1 MAHFGRVPFSPSE
14 FCAGQPGHQAAHP
27 VCHAGS
33 DVDIPLGFDRIV
45 DEVSNEFF
53 FYGSS
58 HPHHHE
64 EMFLPSNLFSQ
75 NVPDQHLYNPPL
87 VPQGELYPGSPI
99 PHWQQGTVAPMVGF
113 RPSLLPDCRNFF
125 VVGPHPYSHERELH
139 GRNSVNSVS
148 NVERGSTN
156 LEFHIGF
163 DSLDVPSPV
172 SSDSYPFGQKVTEES
187 GNGEASVTNISRRCS
202 TGLTYPQGSG
212 HNREAAAWSIQL
224 IEADQG
230 SNENTVGFCNAVE
243 KIRNAYPAFDL
254 KTNSGKIWSIT
265 TRFPEHILGGTKFRI
280 SIWTDFSPHPLL
292 LTQYAGCIT
301 HDLIVEILRCTNQ
314 YPARE
319 ECLLSVH
326 GADEFLQNTCTLGSH
341 ESLHKASSCIQL
353 RLHHAGHL
361 EHSLARTCADDQRRF
376 CVNELLEDTCAWR
389 LIRQNL
395 GSVIINYRGQVEY
408 LLQNENNV
416 DNVIEAAKAICSVL
430 CFVETKDIT
439 DAVWKLHA
447 LGKAQNPLQSVE
459 TPGKALIEA
468 AVTEL
473 SMAISRLIHVYS
485 SSFDANFQLASLPRS
500 PLCADISLNSQ
511 LSFTVCA
518 AHNIPEAWVTSYKV
532 FSFSCL
538 LTYAGK
544 IICQVKICKNT
555 PVKRSF
561 FFLADWNEKVNFPLR
576 IKTLPRETML
586 TIKLLGVNIASKNTE
601 VLAWTCCPLYAKER
615 LVRGTVL
622 LSLAPCS
629 TLPTAVITPGI
640 CSTETPTSA
649 TLQIDFPEA
658 DLEFIKPEPEDR
670 RGDLVEP
677 TQECLKHIA
686 RLSQKHSLLLL
697 SEQQR
702 RILWFYRYSC
712 NNQNCSLPLVL
723 GSAPSW
729 DRATV
734 SEMYALL
741 RAWSFSDPLQALGLL
756 TFSFPDQDI
765 RRAAVQQIENVSND
779 ELLEYL
785 PQLVQ
790 VLKFEW
796 SLESPLVKLLL
807 NRSLQSIQVAH
818 QLYWLLKNA
827 QNEVH
832 FRMWYKKLLAALQ
845 FCAGQSLNNEFSKE
859 EKLIRILEDIATKV
873 KAASDPKRKEVLQV
887 ELSRLQQF
895 FQEVKLCRLPLNPAL
910 VVQGIEADS
919 CSYFTSN
926 AFPLKI
932 SFINANAP
940 SGNINV
946 IFKIGDDLRQ
956 DMLVLQI
963 IRLMDSIWLQ
973 EGLDMQMIIYRCLS
987 TGKGQGMVKQRSL
1000 SASQIFTE
1008 SPCVLQSSRVTCQG
1022 PHMGTG
1028 MESQVSG
1035 TKKGIKCM
1043 QKRQRIQVKHGKML
1057 GFSLHLR
1064 VPVCDVLGLVQMVP
1078 DATTLAKI
1086 HRESGLIGPLKEN
1099 TIKKWF
1105 HHHHPLESSYQEAI
1119 RNFFYSCA
1127 GWCVVTFILGVCDR
1141 HSDNIMLTKAG
1152 HMFHIDFGRFLGHA
1166 QMFGNIRRD
1175 RAPFIFTSEMEYFI
1189 TEGGKNPQRF
1199 QEFVEL
1205 CCRAYNIIRKHSQ
1218 LFLNLLEMMLHAGL
1232 PELNSIQDLKYV
1244 YDNLRPQDSDLQATS
1259 YFTRK
1264 IKESL
1269 ECFPV
1274 KLNNLIH
1281 TLVQMSVG
1289 SSAKPPAPETVPQE
1303 WMMLDTERSIS
1314 RATILGFSRKPDPV
1328 FLVQVVQTCNVVNF
1342 VEKSFHQFSE
1352 LHSHLQKQFPS
1363 HALPEFPHSWHIP
1376 FTDLEHKR
1384 VKDLNLYLKQL
1395 LSGSRKLANNELVLS
1410 FFLNWSKNT
1419 LAEHP
1424 SSLTLVAPGLECQWQ
1439 IPRCRKESRVSLSEV
1454 SSPATALKGRW
1465 ESRAQLMRHPPWIE
1479 FLLFQVLSQLVTS
1492 LEYNWSYPM
1501 RTPA

>member
-1 MAHFGRVPFSPSE
+1 MTYFGRGPFSHNE
-14 FCAGQPGHQAAHP
+14 FHKGQPGDQASYPAYYS
-27 VCHAGS
+27 ASGGE
-33 DVDIPLGFDRIV
+33 IPLGFDQV
-45 DEVSNEFF
+45 TDEVSNEFL

-58 HPHHHE
+58 HSHHHE
-64 EMFLPSNLFSQ
+64 EIFFPADVFGPNLH
-75 NVPDQHLYNPPL
+75 DQHFYGQPP
-87 VPQGELYPGSPI
+87 VAYGELYPGNPVS
-99 PHWQQGTVAPMVGF
+99 HWQQGTMSPTIGF
-113 RPSLLPDCRNFF
+113 RSSLLSDYRNLSL
-125 VVGPHPYSHERELH
+125 VDPYLYNQVREPY
-139 GRNSVNSVS
+139 GENSVNSVT
-148 NVERGSTN
+148 NVFSSEVEKGNTSLGFSIGSDN
-156 LEFHIGF
+156 VDARCPAFL
-163 DSLDVPSPV
+163 
-172 SSDSYPFGQKVTEES
+172 DSYPFGQGVRDES
-187 GNGEASVTNISRRCS
+187 GNGEACLTNTSRRCNIGPTWPCDS
-202 TGLTYPQGSG
+202 DRD
-212 HNREAAAWSIQL
+212 REVASWSIQL
-224 IEADQG
+224 VEANQG
-230 SNENTVGFCNAVE
+230 SNENTVGFCKEVE
-243 KIRNAYPAFDL
+243 KIRNAYPASDL
-254 KTNSGKIWSIT
+254 KTNTGKIWSVA
-265 TRFPEHILGGTKFRI
+265 TRFPDHILGGTKFRI
-280 SIWTDFSPHPLL
+280 SVWTDFSPCPLL
-292 LTQYAGCIT
+292 LTQQAGCIT

-314 YPARE
+314 YPAQE
-319 ECLLSVH
+319 KYLLSVY
-326 GADEFLQNTCTLGSH
+326 GSDEFLQNNHTLGSH
-341 ESLHKASSCIQL
+341 ESLRKATPCVQL
-353 RLHHAGHL
+353 RLHSTTHVKQ
-361 EHSLARTCADDQRRF
+361 SLARTCEDDQRRF
-376 CVNELLEDTCAWR
+376 CMNQLLSDTCALR
-389 LIRQNL
+389 LTRPNL
-395 GSVIINYRGQVEY
+395 FSVIMNYRSQVEY
-408 LLQNENNV
+408 LLQNEVLHKV

-430 CFVETKDIT
+430 CCVETRDIT
-439 DAVWKLHA
+439 DAVRKLRA
-447 LGKAQNPLQSVE
+447 FPLVKAQVKE
-459 TPGKALIEA
+459 ALLIQA

-473 SMAISRLIHVYS
+473 SMAMSYLIHVYS
-485 SSFDANFQLASLPRS
+485 SSFDANFQLARVPKS
-500 PLCADISLNSQ
+500 PSCADISLDSQ
-511 LSFTVCA
+511 LSFTVYA
-518 AHNIPEAWVTSYKV
+518 AHNIPEAWVSSYKV
-532 FSFSCL
+532 FSFSCS

-544 IICQVKICKNT
+544 TICQVKICRNI

-576 IKTLPRETML
+576 IKSLPRETML
-586 TIKLLGVNIASKNTE
+586 TVKLLGVNSASKNTE
-601 VLAWTCCPLYAKER
+601 VLAWTCSPLYPKER
-615 LVRGTVL
+615 LVHGTVL
-622 LSLAPCS
+622 LSM
-629 TLPTAVITPGI
+629 TLCITPTALVTPGI
-640 CSTETPTSA
+640 CSTDAPTSV
-649 TLQIDFPEA
+649 TLQIDFPESN
-658 DLEFIKPEPEDR
+658 LEFIKPEPGER
-670 RGDLVEP
+670 IYNFEEP

-686 RLSQKHSLLLL
+686 RLSQIHSPLLL

-702 RILWFYRYSC
+702 RILWFYRYHC

-729 DRATV
+729 DRMTV

-741 RAWSFSDPLQALGLL
+741 RSWRFSNPLEALGLL

-765 RRAAVQQIENVSND
+765 RRTAVQQIENMSND
-779 ELLEYL
+779 EFLEYL

-832 FRMWYKKLLAALQ
+832 FKIWYKKLLAALQ
-845 FCAGQSLNNEFSKE
+845 FCAGKTLNNEFSKE

-873 KAASDPKRKEVLQV
+873 KVASDPKRKEVLEM
-887 ELSRLQQF
+887 ELGRLQQF
-895 FQEVKLCRLPLNPAL
+895 FQEVKVCRIPLNPAL

-932 SFINANAP
+932 SFINANAA

-963 IRLMDSIWLQ
+963 IRVMDSIWLQ

-987 TGKGQGMVKQRSL
+987 TGKGQ
-1000 SASQIFTE
+1000 
-1008 SPCVLQSSRVTCQG
+1008 
-1022 PHMGTG
+1022 
-1028 MESQVSG
+1028 
-1035 TKKGIKCM
+1035 
-1043 QKRQRIQVKHGKML
+1043 
-1057 GFSLHLR
+1057 
-1064 VPVCDVLGLVQMVP
+1064 GLVQMVP

-1166 QMFGNIRRD
+1166 QMFGSIRRD

-1205 CCRAYNIIRKHSQ
+1205 CCRAYNIVRKHSQ
-1218 LFLNLLEMMLHAGL
+1218 LLLNLLEMMLHAGL

-1274 KLNNLIH
+1274 KLNNFIH
-1281 TLVQMSVG
+1281 TLVQMSVTG
-1289 SSAKPPAPETVPQE
+1289 SAKPPAPETVPQE
-1303 WMMLDTERSIS
+1303 WVMLDTEKSIA
-1314 RATILGFSRKPDPV
+1314 RATILGFSKKPDSIY
-1328 FLVQVVQTCNVVNF
+1328 LVQVVQTCNVVTF
-1342 VEKSFHQFSE
+1342 VEKSFDQFSK

-1363 HALPEFPHSWHIP
+1363 HALPEFPHSWHLP

-1410 FFLNWSKNT
+1410 FFLNWSKSTLEEDSSSVTLGPQSTARKPGVQLVISHENT
-1419 LAEHP
+1419 RLTIMLKHMRNIQLPDGSAPSAHAEFYLLP
-1424 SSLTLVAPGLECQWQ
+1424 DPY
-1439 IPRCRKESRVSLSEV
+1439 EV
-1454 SSPATALKGRW
+1454 SQRKTRTAPKSSDPTYNEIVVYDKVTELKGRVLKLVVK
-1465 ESRAQLMRHPPWIE
+1465 SKGTFVGAVNIQLSS
-1479 FLLFQVLSQLVTS
+1479 VQLN
-1492 LEYNWSYPM
+1492 EEKWYPLGNSII
-1501 RTPA
+1501 

>member
-1 MAHFGRVPFSPSE
+1 
-14 FCAGQPGHQAAHP
+14 
-27 VCHAGS
+27 
-33 DVDIPLGFDRIV
+33 
-45 DEVSNEFF
+45 
-53 FYGSS
+53 
-58 HPHHHE
+58 
-64 EMFLPSNLFSQ
+64 
-75 NVPDQHLYNPPL
+75 
-87 VPQGELYPGSPI
+87 
-99 PHWQQGTVAPMVGF
+99 
-113 RPSLLPDCRNFF
+113 
-125 VVGPHPYSHERELH
+125 
-139 GRNSVNSVS
+139 
-148 NVERGSTN
+148 
-156 LEFHIGF
+156 
-163 DSLDVPSPV
+163 
-172 SSDSYPFGQKVTEES
+172 
-187 GNGEASVTNISRRCS
+187 
-202 TGLTYPQGSG
+202 
-212 HNREAAAWSIQL
+212 
-224 IEADQG
+224 
-230 SNENTVGFCNAVE
+230 NTVGFCNAVE

-254 KTNSGKIWSIT
+254 KTNTGKIWSIT
-265 TRFPEHILGGTKFRI
+265 TRFPEHILGGTKFRL

-292 LTQYAGCIT
+292 LTQ
-301 HDLIVEILRCTNQ
+301 
-314 YPARE
+314 
-319 ECLLSVH
+319 H
-326 GADEFLQNTCTLGSH
+326 G
-341 ESLHKASSCIQL
+341 KWL
-353 RLHHAGHL
+353 RLCTREAHQASN
-361 EHSLARTCADDQRRF
+361 ERR
-376 CVNELLEDTCAWR
+376 N
-389 LIRQNL
+389 
-395 GSVIINYRGQVEY
+395 SK
-408 LLQNENNV
+408 ENNV
-416 DNVIEAAKAICSVL
+416 DHVIEAAKAICSVL
-430 CFVETKDIT
+430 CSVETRDVT
-439 DAVWKLHA
+439 DAVWKLQA
-447 LGKAQNPLQSVE
+447 LGRAQVKVAL
-459 TPGKALIEA
+459 LIEA

-473 SMAISRLIHVYS
+473 SMAISRLIHAYS
-485 SSFDANFQLASLPRS
+485 SSFDANFQLASIPRS

-518 AHNIPEAWVTSYKV
+518 AHHIPEAWVT
-532 FSFSCL
+532 
-538 LTYAGK
+538 
-544 IICQVKICKNT
+544 
-555 PVKRSF
+555 R
-561 FFLADWNEKVNFPLR
+561 VNFPLR
-576 IKTLPRETML
+576 IKALPRETML
-586 TIKLLGVNIASKNTE
+586 TVKLLGVNSASRNTE
-601 VLAWTCCPLYAKER
+601 VLAWTC
-615 LVRGTVL
+615 L
-622 LSLAPCS
+622 LE
-629 TLPTAVITPGI
+629 TTTWEKYKKNKITHFR
-640 CSTETPTSA
+640 TSS
-649 TLQIDFPEA
+649 
-658 DLEFIKPEPEDR
+658 DLEFIKPEAEER

-686 RLSQKHSLLLL
+686 RLAQRHSLLL

-712 NNQNCSLPLVL
+712 NEQNCSLPLVL

-729 DRATV
+729 DRTTV
-734 SEMYALL
+734 SEMHALL
-741 RAWSFSDPLQALGLL
+741 RAWSFSHPLQALGLL

-807 NRSLQSIQVAH
+807 SRSLQSIQVAH

-845 FCAGQSLNNEFSKE
+845 FCAGQTLNNEFSKE

-873 KAASDPKRKEVLQV
+873 KAASDPKRKEVLKV

-932 SFINANAP
+932 SFINAKAS

-963 IRLMDSIWLQ
+963 IHLMDSIWLQ

-987 TGKGQGMVKQRSL
+987 TGRGQ
-1000 SASQIFTE
+1000 
-1008 SPCVLQSSRVTCQG
+1008 
-1022 PHMGTG
+1022 
-1028 MESQVSG
+1028 
-1035 TKKGIKCM
+1035 
-1043 QKRQRIQVKHGKML
+1043 
-1057 GFSLHLR
+1057 
-1064 VPVCDVLGLVQMVP
+1064 GLVQMVP

-1141 HSDNIMLTKAG
+1141 HSDNIMLTTAG

-1166 QMFGNIRRD
+1166 QMFGSIKRD

-1205 CCRAYNIIRKHSQ
+1205 CCRAYNIVRKHSQ
-1218 LFLNLLEMMLHAGL
+1218 LLLNLLEMMLHAGL
-1232 PELNSIQDLKYV
+1232 PELSSIQDLKYV

-1289 SSAKPPAPETVPQE
+1289 SSAKPPAPESVPQE
-1303 WMMLDTERSIS
+1303 WMVLDTEGSIA

-1328 FLVQVVQTCNVVNF
+1328 YLIQVVQTCNVVTF
-1342 VEKSFHQFSE
+1342 VEKSFHQFSK

-1363 HALPEFPHSWHIP
+1363 HALPEFPHSWHLP

-1395 LSGSRKLANNELVLS
+1395 LSGSRKLANVIAFHQNIQEIFPLPKPGVQLVISHENTCLTIMLKHMRNLHLPDGSAPSAHAEFYLLPDPGEVSRRKTRTAPKGSDPTYNELIVYDRVPELQGRVLKLVVKS
-1410 FFLNWSKNT
+1410 KGTFVGAVNIQLSSVQLNEEKW
-1419 LAEHP
+1419 
-1424 SSLTLVAPGLECQWQ
+1424 
-1439 IPRCRKESRVSLSEV
+1439 
-1454 SSPATALKGRW
+1454 
-1465 ESRAQLMRHPPWIE
+1465 
-1479 FLLFQVLSQLVTS
+1479 
-1492 LEYNWSYPM
+1492 YPLGNSVI
-1501 RTPA
+1501 

>member
-1 MAHFGRVPFSPSE
+1 MAHFGRVPFSHRE
-14 FCAGQPGHQAAHP
+14 FCEGQPGDQAPYP
-27 VCHAGS
+27 VCHSGS
-33 DVDIPLGFDRIV
+33 DGDIPLGFDQIV

-58 HPHHHE
+58 HPRHHE
-64 EMFLPSNLFSQ
+64 EMFFPSDFFC
-75 NVPDQHLYNPPL
+75 QHLHSHPL
-87 VPQGELYPGSPI
+87 VAYGELYPGNPV
-99 PHWQQGTVAPMVGF
+99 PPWQQGTVAPRVGL
-113 RPSLLPDCRNFF
+113 RPFLLPDCRNSS
-125 VVGPHPYSHERELH
+125 VLDSHPYEGQLQ
-139 GRNSVNSVS
+139 GRNSVNSVL
-148 NVERGSTN
+148 NVERGNTN
-156 LEFHIGF
+156 LEFQIGF
-163 DSLDVPSPV
+163 DNLDAPSPV
-172 SSDSYPFGQKVTEES
+172 FLDNFPFGQEVGEES
-187 GNGEASVTNISRRCS
+187 GNGEASLTNASRRCNIGP
-202 TGLTYPQGSG
+202 THPQGSG
-212 HNREAAAWSIQL
+212 HNREAAGWSIQL

-230 SNENTVGFCNAVE
+230 SNENTAGFCRAVE
-243 KIRNAYPAFDL
+243 KIRNAYPAFCL
-254 KTNSGKIWSIT
+254 KTNTGKIWSIT

-292 LTQYAGCIT
+292 LTQHAGCIT

-319 ECLLSVH
+319 ECLLSVY
-326 GADEFLQNTCTLGSH
+326 GSDEFLQNNCTLGSH
-341 ESLHKASSCIQL
+341 ESLRKATPCIQL
-353 RLHHAGHL
+353 RLHHAGSL
-361 EHSLARTCADDQRRF
+361 KQSLARTCGDDQRRF
-376 CVNELLEDTCAWR
+376 CVNALLEDICAWR

-395 GSVIINYRGQVEY
+395 VSVIMNYSGQVEY
-408 LLQNENNV
+408 LLQNEVFNNI

-430 CFVETKDIT
+430 CFVETRDIT
-439 DAVWKLHA
+439 DAVSKLLA
-447 LGKAQNPLQSVE
+447 LVKAQVKDAL
-459 TPGKALIEA
+459 LIEA

-473 SMAISRLIHVYS
+473 SMAISHLIHVYS
-485 SSFDANFQLASLPRS
+485 SSFDVNFQLASIPKS

-518 AHNIPEAWVTSYKV
+518 AHNIPEAWVTSYRV

-544 IICQVKICKNT
+544 TICQVKICKNT

-576 IKTLPRETML
+576 IKALPRETML
-586 TIKLLGVNIASKNTE
+586 TIKLLGVNTSTKNTE
-601 VLAWTCCPLYAKER
+601 VLAWTCSPLYAKGR
-615 LVRGTVL
+615 LIHRTVL
-622 LSLAPCS
+622 LSMVLYS
-629 TLPTAVITPGI
+629 TLPTAVITPGL
-640 CSTETPTSA
+640 CSTETPTSV
-649 TLQIDFPEA
+649 TLQIDFPET
-658 DLEFIKPEPEDR
+658 DLEFIKPEPEER
-670 RGDLVEP
+670 RGDAVEP

-712 NNQNCSLPLVL
+712 NNQSCSLPLVL

-729 DRATV
+729 DRTTV
-734 SEMYALL
+734 SETYALL
-741 RAWSFSDPLQALGLL
+741 RSWRFSNPLEALGLL

-796 SLESPLVKLLL
+796 SLEGPLVKLLL

-818 QLYWLLKNA
+818 QLFWLLKNA

-845 FCAGQSLNNEFSKE
+845 FCAGQTLNNEFSKE

-873 KAASDPKRKEVLQV
+873 KAASDPKRKEVLNV

-895 FQEVKLCRLPLNPAL
+895 FQEVKFCRLPLNPAL
-910 VVQGIEADS
+910 VVQGVEADS

-963 IRLMDSIWLQ
+963 IRVMDSIWLQ

-987 TGKGQGMVKQRSL
+987 TGKGQ
-1000 SASQIFTE
+1000 
-1008 SPCVLQSSRVTCQG
+1008 
-1022 PHMGTG
+1022 
-1028 MESQVSG
+1028 
-1035 TKKGIKCM
+1035 
-1043 QKRQRIQVKHGKML
+1043 
-1057 GFSLHLR
+1057 
-1064 VPVCDVLGLVQMVP
+1064 GLVQMVP

-1166 QMFGNIRRD
+1166 QMFGSIRRD

-1189 TEGGKNPQRF
+1189 TEGGKSPQRF

-1205 CCRAYNIIRKHSQ
+1205 CCRAYNIVRKHSQ
-1218 LFLNLLEMMLHAGL
+1218 LLLNLLEMMLHAGL

-1314 RATILGFSRKPDPV
+1314 RATVLGFSKKPNSV
-1328 FLVQVVQTCNVVNF
+1328 YLIQVVQTCNVVTF
-1342 VEKSFHQFSE
+1342 VEKSFEQFSK

-1363 HALPEFPHSWHIP
+1363 HALPEFPHSWHLP

-1395 LSGSRKLANNELVLS
+1395 LSGSRELANNEFVLS

-1419 LAEHP
+1419 LAEDSSALTFGPQSAGHKPGVQLVISYENTRLTIMLKHMRNLRLPDGSAP
-1424 SSLTLVAPGLECQWQ
+1424 SAHAEFYLLPD
-1439 IPRCRKESRVSLSEV
+1439 PDEV
-1454 SSPATALKGRW
+1454 SRRKTRTAPKGSDPTYNELIVYDRVTELQGRVLKLVVKSKGTFMG
-1465 ESRAQLMRHPPWIE
+1465 AVNIQLSSVQFNEEKW
-1479 FLLFQVLSQLVTS
+1479 
-1492 LEYNWSYPM
+1492 YPLGNSVI
-1501 RTPA
+1501 

>member
-1 MAHFGRVPFSPSE
+1 MTHFGRLPFSHSE
-14 FCAGQPGHQAAHP
+14 FCEGQPGHQAPYPMYHS
-27 VCHAGS
+27 GS
-33 DVDIPLGFDRIV
+33 DGEIPLGFDRIV
-45 DEVSNEFF
+45 DEVNNEFY

-58 HPHHHE
+58 HSHHHE
-64 EMFLPSNLFSQ
+64 EMFYPSHLFGR
-75 NVPDQHLYNPPL
+75 NVPDHHLYGQPL
-87 VPQGELYPGSPI
+87 VAYGEFYPENPVS
-99 PHWQQGTVAPMVGF
+99 HWQQGTVSPMVGF
-113 RPSLLPDCRNFF
+113 RSSLIPDCRNFS
-125 VVGPHPYSHERELH
+125 VVDPCPYSHERKLH
-139 GRNSVNSVS
+139 GSNSVNSVTNVFSS
-148 NVERGSTN
+148 NVERGNTN
-156 LEFHIGF
+156 LEFQIGF
-163 DSLDVPSPV
+163 DHLDPPNPV
-172 SSDSYPFGQKVTEES
+172 FLDNYPFGQKVREEG
-187 GNGEASVTNISRRCS
+187 GNGEDSSTNTSIRCHIGPTWS
-202 TGLTYPQGSG
+202 QGSG
-212 HNREAAAWSIQL
+212 HDREAAVWSIQL
-224 IEADQG
+224 IEANQG
-230 SNENTVGFCNAVE
+230 SNESTVVFCNAVE
-243 KIRNAYPAFDL
+243 KIRNAYPASDL
-254 KTNSGKIWSIT
+254 KTNTGKIWSIA
-265 TRFPEHILGGTKFRI
+265 TRFPEHILGGTKFRF

-292 LTQYAGCIT
+292 LTQCAGCIT

-314 YPARE
+314 YPAQE
-319 ECLLSVH
+319 ECLLSVY
-326 GADEFLQNTCTLGSH
+326 GSDEFLQNNCTLGSH
-341 ESLHKASSCIQL
+341 ESLRKATTCIQL
-353 RLHHAGHL
+353 RLHRSGSL
-361 EHSLARTCADDQRRF
+361 KQNLARTSGDDRRRF
-376 CVNELLEDTCAWR
+376 CVNELLEDTRAWR
-389 LIRQNL
+389 LTQQNL
-395 GSVIINYRGQVEY
+395 VAVITNYRGQVEY
-408 LLQNENNV
+408 LLQNEVFNKV

-430 CFVETKDIT
+430 CFVETRDIT
-439 DAVWKLHA
+439 DAVRKLRA
-447 LGKAQNPLQSVE
+447 SPLVKAQVKN
-459 TPGKALIEA
+459 AWDA

-473 SMAISRLIHVYS
+473 SMAISHLIHVYS
-485 SSFDANFQLASLPRS
+485 SSFDANFQLASIPKS
-500 PLCADISLNSQ
+500 PLCVDISLNSQ
-511 LSFTVCA
+511 LSFTVYA
-518 AHNIPEAWVTSYKV
+518 AHNIPEAWVNSYQV
-532 FSFSCL
+532 FSFSCS

-544 IICQVKICKNT
+544 IICQVKICRNT
-555 PVKRSF
+555 PVKRSLF
-561 FFLADWNEKVNFPLR
+561 SLADWNEKVNFPLR
-576 IKTLPRETML
+576 IKALPRETML
-586 TIKLLGVNIASKNTE
+586 TIKLLGVNSATKNTE
-601 VLAWTCCPLYAKER
+601 VLAWACTPLYAKER
-615 LVRGTVL
+615 LIHGTVL
-622 LSLAPCS
+622 LSMAPYS
-629 TLPTAVITPGI
+629 TLPTPMITPGI
-640 CSTETPTSA
+640 CSTETPTSV
-649 TLQIDFPEA
+649 TLQIDFPET
-658 DLEFIKPEPEDR
+658 DLEFIKPEPEER

-677 TQECLKHIA
+677 SQECLKHIA
-686 RLSQKHSLLLL
+686 RLSQIHSLLLL

-729 DRATV
+729 DHTTV

-741 RAWSFSDPLQALGLL
+741 RTWRFSNPLEALGLL

-765 RRAAVQQIENVSND
+765 RRTAVQQIENVSND

-796 SLESPLVKLLL
+796 SLDSPLVKLLL

-845 FCAGQSLNNEFSKE
+845 FCAGQSMNNEFSKE

-873 KAASDPKRKEVLQV
+873 KAASDPKRKEVLIV

-895 FQEVKLCRLPLNPAL
+895 FLEVKICRLPLNPAL

-940 SGNINV
+940 TGTINV

-963 IRLMDSIWLQ
+963 IRVMDNIWLQ

-987 TGKGQGMVKQRSL
+987 TGKGQ
-1000 SASQIFTE
+1000 
-1008 SPCVLQSSRVTCQG
+1008 
-1022 PHMGTG
+1022 
-1028 MESQVSG
+1028 
-1035 TKKGIKCM
+1035 
-1043 QKRQRIQVKHGKML
+1043 
-1057 GFSLHLR
+1057 
-1064 VPVCDVLGLVQMVP
+1064 GLVQMVP

-1105 HHHHPLESSYQEAI
+1105 RHHHPLESSYQEAI

-1166 QMFGNIRRD
+1166 QMFGSIRRD

-1199 QEFVEL
+1199 QEFVDL
-1205 CCRAYNIIRKHSQ
+1205 CCRAYNIVRKHSQ
-1218 LFLNLLEMMLHAGL
+1218 LLLNLLEMMLHAGL
-1232 PELNSIQDLKYV
+1232 PELSSIQDLKYV

-1281 TLVQMSVG
+1281 ALVQMSVG

-1303 WMMLDTERSIS
+1303 WMMLDTERSIA
-1314 RATILGFSRKPDPV
+1314 RATILGFSKKPDS
-1328 FLVQVVQTCNVVNF
+1328 LYLIQVVQTCNVVTF
-1342 VEKSFHQFSE
+1342 VEKSFNQFSK

-1363 HALPEFPHSWHIP
+1363 HALPEFPRSQHLP
-1376 FTDLEHKR
+1376 FMDLEHKR

-1395 LSGSRKLANNELVLS
+1395 LSGSRKLANNELVLG

-1419 LAEHP
+1419 LAEDS
-1424 SSLTLVAPGLECQWQ
+1424 SSLTLGPKSTEPGVQLVISYENSRLTIMLKHMRNIRLPDGSAPSAHAEFFLL
-1439 IPRCRKESRVSLSEV
+1439 PDPYEV
-1454 SSPATALKGRW
+1454 SRRKTRTAPKVCDPTYNELIVYDKVTELQGRVLKLVVKSKGTFMG
-1465 ESRAQLMRHPPWIE
+1465 AVNIQLSS
-1479 FLLFQVLSQLVTS
+1479 VQLN
-1492 LEYNWSYPM
+1492 EEKWYPLGNSVI
-1501 RTPA
+1501 

>member
-1 MAHFGRVPFSPSE
+1 MAHFGRAPFSHSE
-14 FCAGQPGHQAAHP
+14 FCAGQPGHQASHP
-27 VCHAGS
+27 VCHPGS
-33 DVDIPLGFDRIV
+33 DGDIPLGFDQIV

-64 EMFLPSNLFSQ
+64 EMFFPADLFSQ
-75 NVPDQHLYNPPL
+75 NVPDQHLYSHPL
-87 VPQGELYPGSPI
+87 VAHGELYPGNPI

-113 RPSLLPDCRNFF
+113 RPSLLPDCRNFS
-125 VVGPHPYSHERELH
+125 VLDSPLHEGELH
-139 GRNSVNSVS
+139 GRNGARSVS
-148 NVERGSTN
+148 HVERSNTN
-156 LEFHIGF
+156 LEFQIGF
-163 DSLDVPSPV
+163 DKLDVPSPV
-172 SSDSYPFGQKVTEES
+172 FLGSYPLGQKVTEES
-187 GNGEASVTNISRRCS
+187 GNGEASVTSISRRCS
-202 TGLTYPQGSG
+202 TGPTHPQGSG

-254 KTNSGKIWSIT
+254 KTNTGKIWSIT
-265 TRFPEHILGGTKFRI
+265 TRFPEHILGGTKFKL

-292 LTQYAGCIT
+292 LTQHAGCIT
-301 HDLIVEILRCTNQ
+301 HDLIVEILGCTNQ

-319 ECLLSVH
+319 ECLLSVY
-326 GADEFLQNTCTLGSH
+326 GADEFLQNNCTLGSH
-341 ESLHKASSCIQL
+341 ESLRKASTCIQL
-353 RLHHAGHL
+353 RLHHAAHL
-361 EHSLARTCADDQRRF
+361 EHSLARTCGDDQRRF

-389 LIRQNL
+389 LIWQNL
-395 GSVIINYRGQVEY
+395 VSVIINYRGQVEY
-408 LLQNENNV
+408 LLQNEDNI
-416 DNVIEAAKAICSVL
+416 DNVIEATKAICSVL
-430 CFVETKDIT
+430 CCVETRDIT
-439 DAVWKLHA
+439 DAVRKLHA
-447 LGKAQNPLQSVE
+447 LGRAQNSLQSGE
-459 TPGKALIEA
+459 TPGKVLIEA

-485 SSFDANFQLASLPRS
+485 SSFDANFQLASIPRN
-500 PLCADISLNSQ
+500 PLCAEISLNSQ

-555 PVKRSF
+555 PAKKSF

-576 IKTLPRETML
+576 IKALPRETML
-586 TIKLLGVNIASKNTE
+586 TIKLLGANSASKNTE

-615 LVRGTVL
+615 LVHGTVL

-629 TLPTAVITPGI
+629 TPPTAVITPGL

-658 DLEFIKPEPEDR
+658 DLEFIKPEPAER

-729 DRATV
+729 DRTTV

-741 RAWSFSDPLQALGLL
+741 RAWRFSDPLEALGLL

-779 ELLEYL
+779 ELVEYL

-796 SLESPLVKLLL
+796 SLESPLVTLLL

-845 FCAGQSLNNEFSKE
+845 FCAGQTLNNEFSKE
-859 EKLIRILEDIATKV
+859 EKLIGILEDIATKV
-873 KAASDPKRKEVLQV
+873 KAASEPKRKEVLNV

-963 IRLMDSIWLQ
+963 IHLMDSIWLQ

-987 TGKGQGMVKQRSL
+987 TGKGQ
-1000 SASQIFTE
+1000 
-1008 SPCVLQSSRVTCQG
+1008 
-1022 PHMGTG
+1022 
-1028 MESQVSG
+1028 
-1035 TKKGIKCM
+1035 
-1043 QKRQRIQVKHGKML
+1043 
-1057 GFSLHLR
+1057 
-1064 VPVCDVLGLVQMVP
+1064 GLVQMVP

-1166 QMFGNIRRD
+1166 QMFGSIR
-1175 RAPFIFTSEMEYFI
+1175 
-1189 TEGGKNPQRF
+1189 
-1199 QEFVEL
+1199 
-1205 CCRAYNIIRKHSQ
+1205 
-1218 LFLNLLEMMLHAGL
+1218 
-1232 PELNSIQDLKYV
+1232 
-1244 YDNLRPQDSDLQATS
+1244 
-1259 YFTRK
+1259 RK

-1289 SSAKPPAPETVPQE
+1289 SSAKPPAPESVPQE

-1328 FLVQVVQTCNVVNF
+1328 YLIQVVQTCNVVTF
-1342 VEKSFHQFSE
+1342 VEKSFHQFSK

-1363 HALPEFPHSWHIP
+1363 HALPEFPPSWHLP

-1395 LSGSRKLANNELVLS
+1395 FSGSRKLANNELVLS

-1419 LAEHP
+1419 LAEDS
-1424 SSLTLVAPGLECQWQ
+1424 SSLTLGPQSAGHKPGVQLVISYENTCLTIMLKHMRNLHLPDGSAPSAHAEFYLLPDPYEVS
-1439 IPRCRKESRVSLSEV
+1439 RRKTRTAPKGSDPTYNELVVYDRVSELQGRVLKLVVKSKGTFVGAVNIQLSSVQFNEEKWYPLGN
-1454 SSPATALKGRW
+1454 S
-1465 ESRAQLMRHPPWIE
+1465 
-1479 FLLFQVLSQLVTS
+1479 LV
-1492 LEYNWSYPM
+1492 
-1501 RTPA
+1501 

>member
-1 MAHFGRVPFSPSE
+1 MAHFGRVPFSHSG
-14 FCAGQPGHQAAHP
+14 FCAGQPGPQASHP
-27 VCHAGS
+27 ECHSGS
-33 DVDIPLGFDRIV
+33 DGDIPLGFDRIA
-45 DEVSNEFF
+45 DEVSHEFF

-64 EMFLPSNLFSQ
+64 DIFFPADLFSQ
-75 NVPDQHLYNPPL
+75 NVPDQHLYSHPL
-87 VPQGELYPGSPI
+87 VAHGELYPGTAI

-113 RPSLLPDCRNFF
+113 RPSLLPDCRNFS
-125 VVGPHPYSHERELH
+125 VVDSHPYSHERELH

-148 NVERGSTN
+148 NVERGNTN
-156 LEFHIGF
+156 LQFQIGF
-163 DSLDVPSPV
+163 DNLDAPSPV
-172 SSDSYPFGQKVTEES
+172 FLDNCRFGQKAREES
-187 GNGEASVTNISRRCS
+187 GNGEAPVTNISRRCS
-202 TGLTYPQGSG
+202 TGPTHPPGPG
-212 HNREAAAWSIQL
+212 HNREAAPWSIQL

-243 KIRNAYPAFDL
+243 NCLYLDPGEFFPIFSPPVPVL
-254 KTNSGKIWSIT
+254 KRKGVV
-265 TRFPEHILGGTKFRI
+265 EQLGGHLAST
-280 SIWTDFSPHPLL
+280 S
-292 LTQYAGCIT
+292 AGCIT

-319 ECLLSVH
+319 ECLLSVC
-326 GADEFLQNTCTLGSH
+326 GADEFLQNNCTLGRH
-341 ESLHKASSCIQL
+341 ESLRKASTCIQL
-353 RLHHAGHL
+353 RLHHAAHL
-361 EHSLARTCADDQRRF
+361 EHSLARTCGDDQRRF
-376 CVNELLEDTCAWR
+376 SVNELLEDTCAWR
-389 LIRQNL
+389 LIWQNL
-395 GSVIINYRGQVEY
+395 VSVIINYRGQVEY
-408 LLQNENNV
+408 LLQNENNI

-430 CFVETKDIT
+430 CSVETRDIT

-447 LGKAQNPLQSVE
+447 LGRAQNSLQSVE
-459 TPGKALIEA
+459 TPGKVLVEA

-473 SMAISRLIHVYS
+473 SMAVTRLIHAYS
-485 SSFDANFQLASLPRS
+485 SSFDANFQLASIPRS

-544 IICQVKICKNT
+544 TICQVKICKNT

-576 IKTLPRETML
+576 IKALPRETML
-586 TIKLLGVNIASKNTE
+586 TIKLLGVNSASKNTE
-601 VLAWTCCPLYAKER
+601 VLAWTCCPLYAKGR
-615 LVRGTVL
+615 LIHGTVL

-629 TLPTAVITPGI
+629 TVPTAMITPGI

-658 DLEFIKPEPEDR
+658 DLEFIKPEPEER

-686 RLSQKHSLLLL
+686 RLSQRHSLLLL

-729 DRATV
+729 DRTTV

-741 RAWSFSDPLQALGLL
+741 GAWRFSHPLQALGLL

-807 NRSLQSIQVAH
+807 SRSLQSIQVAH

-827 QNEVH
+827 QKEVN

-845 FCAGQSLNNEFSKE
+845 FCAGQTLNNEFCKE

-873 KAASDPKRKEVLQV
+873 KAATDPKRKEVLKE

-963 IRLMDSIWLQ
+963 VHLMDSIWLQ

-987 TGKGQGMVKQRSL
+987 TGKGQ
-1000 SASQIFTE
+1000 
-1008 SPCVLQSSRVTCQG
+1008 
-1022 PHMGTG
+1022 
-1028 MESQVSG
+1028 
-1035 TKKGIKCM
+1035 
-1043 QKRQRIQVKHGKML
+1043 
-1057 GFSLHLR
+1057 
-1064 VPVCDVLGLVQMVP
+1064 GLVQMVP

-1105 HHHHPLESSYQEAI
+1105 HHHHPLQSSYQEAI
-1119 RNFFYSCA
+1119 MNFFYSCA

-1166 QMFGNIRRD
+1166 QMFGSIKRD

-1205 CCRAYNIIRKHSQ
+1205 CCRAYNVVRKHSQ
-1218 LFLNLLEMMLHAGL
+1218 LLLNLLEMMLHAGL
-1232 PELNSIQDLKYV
+1232 PELKSIQDVQYV

-1289 SSAKPPAPETVPQE
+1289 SSAKPPAPESVPQE
-1303 WMMLDTERSIS
+1303 WMALDTERSLS
-1314 RATILGFSRKPDPV
+1314 RATILGFSRKPDPIY
-1328 FLVQVVQTCNVVNF
+1328 LIQVVQTCNVVTF
-1342 VEKSFHQFSE
+1342 VEKSFHQFST
-1352 LHSHLQKQFPS
+1352 LHSHLQMQFPS
-1363 HALPEFPHSWHIP
+1363 HALPEFPHSWHLP

-1384 VKDLNLYLKQL
+1384 VKDLNLYLKHL
-1395 LSGSRKLANNELVLS
+1395 LSGSRKVANNELVLS

-1419 LAEHP
+1419 LAEHS
-1424 SSLTLVAPGLECQWQ
+1424 SSLTLGPQSAGEKPGVQLVMSYENTCLTIMLKHMRNLHLPDGSAPSAHAEFYLLPDPGEVS
-1439 IPRCRKESRVSLSEV
+1439 RRKTRTAAKGSDPTYNELIVYDRVPELQGRVLKLVVKSKGTFVGAVNIQLSRVQFNEE
-1454 SSPATALKGRW
+1454 KW
-1465 ESRAQLMRHPPWIE
+1465 
-1479 FLLFQVLSQLVTS
+1479 
-1492 LEYNWSYPM
+1492 YPLGNSVI
-1501 RTPA
+1501 

>member
-1 MAHFGRVPFSPSE
+1 MCTSLE
-14 FCAGQPGHQAAHP
+14 
-27 VCHAGS
+27 
-33 DVDIPLGFDRIV
+33 IV
-45 DEVSNEFF
+45 
-53 FYGSS
+53 SS
-58 HPHHHE
+58 HV
-64 EMFLPSNLFSQ
+64 FS
-75 NVPDQHLYNPPL
+75 
-87 VPQGELYPGSPI
+87 
-99 PHWQQGTVAPMVGF
+99 
-113 RPSLLPDCRNFF
+113 R
-125 VVGPHPYSHERELH
+125 
-139 GRNSVNSVS
+139 
-148 NVERGSTN
+148 
-156 LEFHIGF
+156 
-163 DSLDVPSPV
+163 
-172 SSDSYPFGQKVTEES
+172 
-187 GNGEASVTNISRRCS
+187 
-202 TGLTYPQGSG
+202 
-212 HNREAAAWSIQL
+212 
-224 IEADQG
+224 
-230 SNENTVGFCNAVE
+230 
-243 KIRNAYPAFDL
+243 IRNAYPAFDL
-254 KTNSGKIWSIT
+254 KTNTGKIWSIT
-265 TRFPEHILGGTKFRI
+265 TRFPERILGGTKFRF
-280 SIWTDFSPHPLL
+280 SIWTDFSPHPVL
-292 LTQYAGCIT
+292 LTQHGKW
-301 HDLIVEILRCTNQ
+301 LCTGEKVGFST
-314 YPARE
+314 PH
-319 ECLLSVH
+319 C
-326 GADEFLQNTCTLGSH
+326 H
-341 ESLHKASSCIQL
+341 E
-353 RLHHAGHL
+353 G
-361 EHSLARTCADDQRRF
+361 
-376 CVNELLEDTCAWR
+376 
-389 LIRQNL
+389 
-395 GSVIINYRGQVEY
+395 YGQVFLGNAVCQLFPFLPPFLSY
-408 LLQNENNV
+408 QQNNI

-430 CFVETKDIT
+430 CSVETRDIT
-439 DAVWKLHA
+439 DAVWKLRA
-447 LGKAQNPLQSVE
+447 LGRAQV
-459 TPGKALIEA
+459 KDA

-473 SMAISRLIHVYS
+473 SMAISRLIHAYS
-485 SSFDANFQLASLPRS
+485 SSFDANFQLASIPRS

-511 LSFTVCA
+511 LSFTVCS

-544 IICQVKICKNT
+544 TICQVKICKNT

-576 IKTLPRETML
+576 IKALPRETML
-586 TIKLLGVNIASKNTE
+586 TIKLLGVNSASKNAE
-601 VLAWTCCPLYAKER
+601 VLAWTCCPLR
-615 LVRGTVL
+615 LVHGTVL

-629 TLPTAVITPGI
+629 TVPTAVITPGI
-640 CSTETPTSA
+640 CSTDTPTSA

-658 DLEFIKPEPEDR
+658 DLEFIKPEPEER

-686 RLSQKHSLLLL
+686 RLSQRHSLLL

-729 DRATV
+729 DRTTV

-741 RAWSFSDPLQALGLL
+741 RAWRFSHPLQALGLL

-807 NRSLQSIQVAH
+807 SRSLQSIQVAH

-845 FCAGQSLNNEFSKE
+845 FCAGQTLNNEFSKE
-859 EKLIRILEDIATKV
+859 EKLIRILEDIAAKV
-873 KAASDPKRKEVLQV
+873 KAATDPKRKEVLKE

-910 VVQGIEADS
+910 VVQGIETDS

-963 IRLMDSIWLQ
+963 IHLMDNIWLQ

-987 TGKGQGMVKQRSL
+987 TGKGQ
-1000 SASQIFTE
+1000 
-1008 SPCVLQSSRVTCQG
+1008 
-1022 PHMGTG
+1022 
-1028 MESQVSG
+1028 
-1035 TKKGIKCM
+1035 
-1043 QKRQRIQVKHGKML
+1043 
-1057 GFSLHLR
+1057 
-1064 VPVCDVLGLVQMVP
+1064 GLVQMVP

-1105 HHHHPLESSYQEAI
+1105 HHHHPLQSSYQEAI

-1166 QMFGNIRRD
+1166 QMFGSIRRD

-1205 CCRAYNIIRKHSQ
+1205 CCRAYNIVRKHSQ
-1218 LFLNLLEMMLHAGL
+1218 LLLNLLEMMLHAGL
-1232 PELNSIQDLKYV
+1232 PELKSIQDVKYV

-1289 SSAKPPAPETVPQE
+1289 SSAKPPAPESVPQE
-1303 WMMLDTERSIS
+1303 WMVLDTERSLS
-1314 RATILGFSRKPDPV
+1314 RATILGFSRKPDPIY
-1328 FLVQVVQTCNVVNF
+1328 LIQVVQTCNVVTF
-1342 VEKSFHQFSE
+1342 VEKSFHQFST

-1363 HALPEFPHSWHIP
+1363 HALPEFPHSWHLP

-1395 LSGSRKLANNELVLS
+1395 LSGSRKVANVSISSISFISGEKPGVQLVMSYENTCLTIMLKHMRNLHLPDGSAPSAHAEFYLLPDPGEVSRRKTRTAPKGSDPTYNELIVYDRVPELQGRVLKLVVKS
-1410 FFLNWSKNT
+1410 KGTFVGAVNIQLSSVQLNEEKW
-1419 LAEHP
+1419 
-1424 SSLTLVAPGLECQWQ
+1424 
-1439 IPRCRKESRVSLSEV
+1439 
-1454 SSPATALKGRW
+1454 
-1465 ESRAQLMRHPPWIE
+1465 
-1479 FLLFQVLSQLVTS
+1479 
-1492 LEYNWSYPM
+1492 YPLGNSVI
-1501 RTPA
+1501 

>member
-1 MAHFGRVPFSPSE
+1 
-14 FCAGQPGHQAAHP
+14 
-27 VCHAGS
+27 
-33 DVDIPLGFDRIV
+33 
-45 DEVSNEFF
+45 
-53 FYGSS
+53 
-58 HPHHHE
+58 
-64 EMFLPSNLFSQ
+64 
-75 NVPDQHLYNPPL
+75 
-87 VPQGELYPGSPI
+87 
-99 PHWQQGTVAPMVGF
+99 
-113 RPSLLPDCRNFF
+113 
-125 VVGPHPYSHERELH
+125 
-139 GRNSVNSVS
+139 
-148 NVERGSTN
+148 
-156 LEFHIGF
+156 
-163 DSLDVPSPV
+163 
-172 SSDSYPFGQKVTEES
+172 
-187 GNGEASVTNISRRCS
+187 
-202 TGLTYPQGSG
+202 
-212 HNREAAAWSIQL
+212 
-224 IEADQG
+224 
-230 SNENTVGFCNAVE
+230 
-243 KIRNAYPAFDL
+243 
-254 KTNSGKIWSIT
+254 IWSIT
-265 TRFPEHILGGTKFRI
+265 TRFPEHIFGGTKFRL

-292 LTQYAGCIT
+292 LTQHGKWLRTGEAHQDFLPLTAMKVMVRCFWEMLCICCF
-301 HDLIVEILRCTNQ
+301 LFFSLF
-314 YPARE
+314 
-319 ECLLSVH
+319 LSY
-326 GADEFLQNTCTLGSH
+326 Q
-341 ESLHKASSCIQL
+341 Q
-353 RLHHAGHL
+353 
-361 EHSLARTCADDQRRF
+361 
-376 CVNELLEDTCAWR
+376 
-389 LIRQNL
+389 
-395 GSVIINYRGQVEY
+395 
-408 LLQNENNV
+408 NNV
-416 DNVIEAAKAICSVL
+416 DNVIEAAKAICGVL
-430 CFVETKDIT
+430 CFVETRDIT
-439 DAVWKLHA
+439 DAVWKLLLHKCPVA
-447 LGKAQNPLQSVE
+447 NLYLFLCLLSVS
-459 TPGKALIEA
+459 IEA

-473 SMAISRLIHVYS
+473 SMAISRLIHAYS
-485 SSFDANFQLASLPRS
+485 SSFDANFQLASIPRS
-500 PLCADISLNSQ
+500 PLCAGISLNSQ

-544 IICQVKICKNT
+544 TICQVKICKNT

-576 IKTLPRETML
+576 IKALPKETML
-586 TIKLLGVNIASKNTE
+586 TIKLLGVNSASKNTE

-615 LVRGTVL
+615 LIHGTVL

-640 CSTETPTSA
+640 CSTGTPTSA

-658 DLEFIKPEPEDR
+658 DLEFIKPEPEER

-686 RLSQKHSLLLL
+686 RLSQRHSLLL

-729 DRATV
+729 DRTTV

-741 RAWSFSDPLQALGLL
+741 RAWRFSHPLQALGLL

-807 NRSLQSIQVAH
+807 SRSLQSIQVAH

-845 FCAGQSLNNEFSKE
+845 FCAGQTLNNEFSKE

-873 KAASDPKRKEVLQV
+873 KAASDPKRKEVLKM

-963 IRLMDSIWLQ
+963 IHLMDNIWLQ

-987 TGKGQGMVKQRSL
+987 TGKGQ
-1000 SASQIFTE
+1000 
-1008 SPCVLQSSRVTCQG
+1008 
-1022 PHMGTG
+1022 
-1028 MESQVSG
+1028 
-1035 TKKGIKCM
+1035 
-1043 QKRQRIQVKHGKML
+1043 
-1057 GFSLHLR
+1057 
-1064 VPVCDVLGLVQMVP
+1064 GLVQMVP

-1166 QMFGNIRRD
+1166 QMFGSIRRD

-1205 CCRAYNIIRKHSQ
+1205 CCRAYNIVRKHSQ
-1218 LFLNLLEMMLHAGL
+1218 LLLNLLEMMLHAGL
-1232 PELNSIQDLKYV
+1232 PELKSIQDLKYV

-1289 SSAKPPAPETVPQE
+1289 SSAKPPAPESVPQE
-1303 WMMLDTERSIS
+1303 WMVLDTERSIA

-1328 FLVQVVQTCNVVNF
+1328 YLIQVVQTCNVVSF
-1342 VEKSFHQFSE
+1342 VEKSFQQFSK

-1363 HALPEFPHSWHIP
+1363 HALPEFPHSWHLP
-1376 FTDLEHKR
+1376 FTDPEHKR
-1384 VKDLNLYLKQL
+1384 VKDLNLYLNVCVLFQ
-1395 LSGSRKLANNELVLS
+1395 NELVLS

-1419 LAEHP
+1419 LAEHS
-1424 SSLTLVAPGLECQWQ
+1424 SSLTLAGEKPGVQLVISYENTCLTIMLKHMRNLHLPDGSAPSAHAEFYLLPDPG
-1439 IPRCRKESRVSLSEV
+1439 EV
-1454 SSPATALKGRW
+1454 SRRKTRTAPKGSDPTYNELIVYDRVPELHGRVLKLVVKSKGTFVG
-1465 ESRAQLMRHPPWIE
+1465 AVNIQLSSVQFNEEKW
-1479 FLLFQVLSQLVTS
+1479 
-1492 LEYNWSYPM
+1492 YPLGNSVI
-1501 RTPA
+1501 

>member
-1 MAHFGRVPFSPSE
+1 MAYFGRVPFSHKE
-14 FCAGQPGHQAAHP
+14 FCEGQPGNPASSP
-27 VCHAGS
+27 VYHSAS
-33 DVDIPLGFDRIV
+33 DGAIPLGFDQIA
-45 DEVSNEFF
+45 DEVSNEFI

-58 HPHHHE
+58 HSHHHE
-64 EMFLPSNLFSQ
+64 EMFFPSGFFGGH
-75 NVPDQHLYNPPL
+75 VPDQHPYGQPL
-87 VPQGELYPGSPI
+87 VSYGELYPGNEISP
-99 PHWQQGTVAPMVGF
+99 WQQGTVAPVVGF
-113 RPSLLPDCRNFF
+113 RSSVLPDGRTFS
-125 VVGPHPYSHERELH
+125 VLDPHPYSRERELSGGH
-139 GRNSVNSVS
+139 GVNSVTDVFS
-148 NVERGSTN
+148 SSVQRGNTN
-156 LEFHIGF
+156 LCFQVGF
-163 DSLDVPSPV
+163 DSLAPPSPV
-172 SSDSYPFGQKVTEES
+172 FLNDSPFGQVGEGS
-187 GNGEASVTNISRRCS
+187 GNGEGFLTNICRRCN
-202 TGLTYPQGSG
+202 TGPTQPQGSG
-212 HNREAAAWSIQL
+212 HDREATGWSIQL
-224 IEADQG
+224 TEANQG
-230 SNENTVGFCNAVE
+230 SNENTAGFCNAVE

-254 KTNSGKIWSIT
+254 KTNTGKIWSVA
-265 TRFPEHILGGTKFRI
+265 TRFPDHILGGTKLRI
-280 SIWTDFSPHPLL
+280 SIWTDFSPYPLL
-292 LTQYAGCIT
+292 LTQQAGCIT
-301 HDLIVEILRCTNQ
+301 HDLIVEVLRCTNQ

-326 GADEFLQNTCTLGSH
+326 GSDEFLQNTCALGSH
-341 ESLHKASSCIQL
+341 ESLRKATTCIQL
-353 RLHHAGHL
+353 RLHSAARL
-361 EHSLARTCADDQRRF
+361 KQSLARTCEDDQRRF
-376 CVNELLEDTCAWR
+376 SVNQLLEDTCAWR
-389 LIRQNL
+389 LTRQNL
-395 GSVIINYRGQVEY
+395 VSVIMNYRSQVEY
-408 LLQNENNV
+408 LLQNEVFVLN
-416 DNVIEAAKAICSVL
+416 NVIEAAKAICSVL
-430 CFVETKDIT
+430 GFVETRDIT
-439 DAVWKLHA
+439 DAVKKLRA
-447 LGKAQNPLQSVE
+447 LPLVKAQVKDTL
-459 TPGKALIEA
+459 LIEA
-468 AVTEL
+468 AVAEL
-473 SMAISRLIHVYS
+473 SRAISRLIHAYS
-485 SSFDANFQLASLPRS
+485 SSFDANFQLANIPES
-500 PLCADISLNSQ
+500 PLCADISLDCQ
-511 LSFTVCA
+511 LSFTVYA
-518 AHNIPEAWVTSYKV
+518 AHNIPEDWVDSYKV
-532 FSFSCL
+532 FSFSCS

-544 IICQVKICKNT
+544 TICQVKICKNA
-555 PVKRSF
+555 PAKRSF
-561 FFLADWNEKVNFPLR
+561 FFLADWNEKINFPLR
-576 IKTLPRETML
+576 IKALPRETML
-586 TIKLLGVNIASKNTE
+586 TIKLLGVNSASKNTE
-601 VLAWTCCPLYAKER
+601 VLAWTCSPLYTKER
-615 LVRGTVL
+615 LIQGPVL
-622 LSLAPCS
+622 LSMALSS
-629 TLPTAVITPGI
+629 TLPTAVVTPGL
-640 CSTETPTSA
+640 CSTETPASV
-649 TLQIDFPEA
+649 TLQINFPET
-658 DLEFIKPEPEDR
+658 DLEFIKPEPEER

-686 RLSQKHSLLLL
+686 RLSQINSLLLL

-702 RILWFYRYSC
+702 RILWFYRYYC

-729 DRATV
+729 DRMAV

-741 RAWSFSDPLQALGLL
+741 RNWRFSNPLEALGLL

-765 RRAAVQQIENVSND
+765 RRTAVQQIENMSND

-807 NRSLQSIQVAH
+807 GRSLQSIQVAH

-832 FRMWYKKLLAALQ
+832 FKIWYKKLLAALQ
-845 FCAGQSLNNEFSKE
+845 FCAGQALNNEFSKE
-859 EKLIRILEDIATKV
+859 EKLISILEDIATKV
-873 KAASDPKRKEVLQV
+873 KAASDPKRKELLNV
-887 ELSRLQQF
+887 ELNRLQQF
-895 FQEVKLCRLPLNPAL
+895 FQEVKVCRLPLNPAL

-946 IFKIGDDLRQ
+946 IFKVGDDLRQ

-963 IRLMDSIWLQ
+963 IRVMDSIWLQ

-987 TGKGQGMVKQRSL
+987 TGKGQ
-1000 SASQIFTE
+1000 
-1008 SPCVLQSSRVTCQG
+1008 
-1022 PHMGTG
+1022 
-1028 MESQVSG
+1028 
-1035 TKKGIKCM
+1035 
-1043 QKRQRIQVKHGKML
+1043 
-1057 GFSLHLR
+1057 
-1064 VPVCDVLGLVQMVP
+1064 GLVQMVP

-1105 HHHHPLESSYQEAI
+1105 RHHHPLESTYQEAI

-1166 QMFGNIRRD
+1166 QMFGSIRRD

-1205 CCRAYNIIRKHSQ
+1205 CCRAYNIVRKHSQ
-1218 LFLNLLEMMLHAGL
+1218 LLLNLLEMMLHAGL

-1281 TLVQMSVG
+1281 TLAQMSVG

-1303 WMMLDTERSIS
+1303 WMLLDTEKSIA
-1314 RATILGFSRKPDPV
+1314 RATVLGFSKKPDPLY
-1328 FLVQVVQTCNVVNF
+1328 LVQVVQTCNVVTF
-1342 VEKSFHQFSE
+1342 VKKSLDQFSK
-1352 LHSHLQKQFPS
+1352 LHNHLQKQFPS
-1363 HALPEFPHSWHIP
+1363 QALPEFPHSWHLP
-1376 FTDLEHKR
+1376 FTDFEHKR

-1419 LAEHP
+1419 WAED
-1424 SSLTLVAPGLECQWQ
+1424 
-1439 IPRCRKESRVSLSEV
+1439 SLSV
-1454 SSPATALKGRW
+1454 TLGPQPG
-1465 ESRAQLMRHPPWIE
+1465 
-1479 FLLFQVLSQLVTS
+1479 VQLVISYESSRLTVMLKHMRNIRLPDGS
-1492 LEYNWSYPM
+1492 APSAHAEFYLLPDPYEVTRRKTRTAPKGSDPTYNEIVVYDKVTELQGRVLKLVVKSRGTFVGAVNIQLGSVQLNEEKWYPLGNSII
-1501 RTPA
+1501 

>member
-1 MAHFGRVPFSPSE
+1 MAYFGTFPHNE
-14 FCAGQPGHQAAHP
+14 FHRGQPGDQASYPAYHST
-27 VCHAGS
+27 S
-33 DVDIPLGFDRIV
+33 DGEIPLGFDQIA
-45 DEVSNEFF
+45 DEVSNEFL

-58 HPHHHE
+58 HSHHPE
-64 EMFLPSNLFSQ
+64 EIFFPSGVFGL
-75 NVPDQHLYNPPL
+75 NVYDQHIYGQPA
-87 VPQGELYPGSPI
+87 VACGELYPGNPVS
-99 PHWQQGTVAPMVGF
+99 HWQQGTASPMVSF
-113 RPSLLPDCRNFF
+113 RSSLLSDYRNFSL
-125 VVGPHPYSHERELH
+125 VDPYAYNQERELY
-139 GRNSVNSVS
+139 GESSENSVT
-148 NVERGSTN
+148 NVFGSDVEKGSTS
-156 LEFHIGF
+156 LGFPIGF
-163 DSLDVPSPV
+163 GNVDARYPV
-172 SSDSYPFGQKVTEES
+172 FLGNSPFGQGVRDES
-187 GNGEASVTNISRRCS
+187 GNGEACLTNTSRRCS
-202 TGLTYPQGSG
+202 VGRTWPCDSG
-212 HNREAAAWSIQL
+212 HDREAASSSIQL
-224 IEADQG
+224 VEANQG
-230 SNENTVGFCNAVE
+230 SNENTVGFCNVVE
-243 KIRNAYPAFDL
+243 KIRTAYPASDL
-254 KTNSGKIWSIT
+254 KTNTGKIWSVT
-265 TRFPEHILGGTKFRI
+265 TRFPDHILGGTKFRI
-280 SIWTDFSPHPLL
+280 SVWTDFSPCPLL
-292 LTQYAGCIT
+292 LIQQAGCIT
-301 HDLIVEILRCTNQ
+301 HDLIVEILRCTNR
-314 YPARE
+314 YPAQE
-319 ECLLSVH
+319 KYLLSVY
-326 GADEFLQNTCTLGSH
+326 GSDEFLQNNHTLGSH
-341 ESLHKASSCIQL
+341 ESLRKATPCIQL
-353 RLHHAGHL
+353 RLHSATHMKQ
-361 EHSLARTCADDQRRF
+361 SLARTCGDDQRRF
-376 CVNELLEDTCAWR
+376 CMNQLLRDTCALR
-389 LIRQNL
+389 LTRQNL
-395 GSVIINYRGQVEY
+395 VSVIMNYRSQVEY
-408 LLQNENNV
+408 LLQNEHEV
-416 DNVIEAAKAICSVL
+416 DNVVEAAKAICSVL
-430 CFVETKDIT
+430 CFVETRDIT
-439 DAVWKLHA
+439 DAVRKLRA
-447 LGKAQNPLQSVE
+447 LPLVKAQDSLQSVE
-459 TPGKALIEA
+459 TPGKVLIEA

-485 SSFDANFQLASLPRS
+485 SSFDANFQLAREPKS
-500 PLCADISLNSQ
+500 PSCADISLDSQ
-511 LSFTVCA
+511 LSFTVYA

-532 FSFSCL
+532 FSFACS

-544 IICQVKICKNT
+544 TICQVKICRNI

-561 FFLADWNEKVNFPLR
+561 FFLTDWNEKVNFPLR
-576 IKTLPRETML
+576 IKALPRETML
-586 TIKLLGVNIASKNTE
+586 TIKLLGVNSASKNTE
-601 VLAWTCCPLYAKER
+601 VLAWTCSPLYPKER
-615 LVRGTVL
+615 LVQGTVL
-622 LSLAPCS
+622 LSMALCS
-629 TLPTAVITPGI
+629 TPTSMITPGI
-640 CSTETPTSA
+640 CITDAPTSV
-649 TLQIDFPEA
+649 TLQIDFPGVN
-658 DLEFIKPEPEDR
+658 LEFIKPEPEER
-670 RGDLVEP
+670 RGDFEEP

-686 RLSQKHSLLLL
+686 RLSQIHSLLLL

-702 RILWFYRYSC
+702 RILWFYRYHC

-729 DRATV
+729 DRTTL

-741 RAWSFSDPLQALGLL
+741 RSWRFSNPLEALGLL

-765 RRAAVQQIENVSND
+765 RRTAVQQIENMSND
-779 ELLEYL
+779 EFLEYL

-832 FRMWYKKLLAALQ
+832 FKIWYKKLLAALQ
-845 FCAGQSLNNEFSKE
+845 FCAGQILNNEFSKE

-873 KAASDPKRKEVLQV
+873 KAASDPKREEVLEV
-887 ELSRLQQF
+887 ELDQLQQF
-895 FQEVKLCRLPLNPAL
+895 FQEVKVCRIPLNPAL
-910 VVQGIEADS
+910 VVQGIQADS

-963 IRLMDSIWLQ
+963 IRVMDSIWLQ

-987 TGKGQGMVKQRSL
+987 TGKGQ
-1000 SASQIFTE
+1000 
-1008 SPCVLQSSRVTCQG
+1008 
-1022 PHMGTG
+1022 
-1028 MESQVSG
+1028 
-1035 TKKGIKCM
+1035 
-1043 QKRQRIQVKHGKML
+1043 
-1057 GFSLHLR
+1057 
-1064 VPVCDVLGLVQMVP
+1064 GLVQMVP

-1105 HHHHPLESSYQEAI
+1105 RHHHPLESSYQEAI

-1166 QMFGNIRRD
+1166 QMFGSIRRD

-1205 CCRAYNIIRKHSQ
+1205 CCRAYNIVRKHSQ
-1218 LFLNLLEMMLHAGL
+1218 LLLNLLEMMLHAGL

-1281 TLVQMSVG
+1281 ALVQMSVTG
-1289 SSAKPPAPETVPQE
+1289 SAKPPAPETLPKE
-1303 WMMLDTERSIS
+1303 WMMLDTEKSIA
-1314 RATILGFSRKPDPV
+1314 RATILGFSKKPNSIY
-1328 FLVQVVQTCNVVNF
+1328 LVQVVQTCSVVTF
-1342 VEKSFHQFSE
+1342 VEKSFDQFSK

-1363 HALPEFPHSWHIP
+1363 HALPEFPHSWHLP

-1410 FFLNWSKNT
+1410 FFLNWSKST
-1419 LAEHP
+1419 LAEDSSSVTLGPQSTAHKPGVQLVISYENTRLTIMLKHMKNIQLPDGSAP
-1424 SSLTLVAPGLECQWQ
+1424 SAHAEFYLLPD
-1439 IPRCRKESRVSLSEV
+1439 PYEV
-1454 SSPATALKGRW
+1454 SQRKTRTAPKSSDPTYNEIVVYDKVMELKGHVLKLVVK
-1465 ESRAQLMRHPPWIE
+1465 SKGTFVGAVNIQLSS
-1479 FLLFQVLSQLVTS
+1479 VQLN
-1492 LEYNWSYPM
+1492 EEKWYPLGNSII
-1501 RTPA
+1501 

>member
-1 MAHFGRVPFSPSE
+1 MAHFGRVPFSHSE
-14 FCAGQPGHQAAHP
+14 FCAGQPGHQASHP
-27 VCHAGS
+27 VCHSGS
-33 DVDIPLGFDRIV
+33 DGDIPLGFDRIV

-64 EMFLPSNLFSQ
+64 ELFFPADLFSL
-75 NVPDQHLYNPPL
+75 NVPDQHLDSHPL
-87 VPQGELYPGSPI
+87 VAHGELYPGSPV

-113 RPSLLPDCRNFF
+113 RPSLLPDCRNFS
-125 VVGPHPYSHERELH
+125 VVDSHPYSHERELR
-139 GRNSVNSVS
+139 GRNSVNSVY
-148 NVERGSTN
+148 NVERGNTN
-156 LEFHIGF
+156 LEFQIGF
-163 DSLDVPSPV
+163 DYLDVPSPV
-172 SSDSYPFGQKVTEES
+172 SLYSYPFGQKVREES
-187 GNGEASVTNISRRCS
+187 GNGEASVTNTSRRCS
-202 TGLTYPQGSG
+202 TGLSHPQGSG
-212 HNREAAAWSIQL
+212 HNREAAPWSIQL

-230 SNENTVGFCNAVE
+230 SNENTAGFCNAVE

-254 KTNSGKIWSIT
+254 KTNTGKIWSIT
-265 TRFPEHILGGTKFRI
+265 TRFPDHILGGTKFRL

-292 LTQYAGCIT
+292 LTQHAGCIT
-301 HDLIVEILRCTNQ
+301 HDLIVEILSCTNQ
-314 YPARE
+314 NPARE
-319 ECLLSVH
+319 ECLLSVR
-326 GADEFLQNTCTLGSH
+326 GADEFLQNNCTLGSH
-341 ESLHKASSCIQL
+341 ESLRKASTCIQL
-353 RLHHAGHL
+353 RLHHAAHL
-361 EHSLARTCADDQRRF
+361 EHSLARTCEDDQRRF
-376 CVNELLEDTCAWR
+376 SVNELLEDTCAWR
-389 LIRQNL
+389 LIWQNL
-395 GSVIINYRGQVEY
+395 VSVIINYRGQVEY
-408 LLQNENNV
+408 LLQNEVFNNV

-430 CFVETKDIT
+430 CFVETRDIT

-447 LGKAQNPLQSVE
+447 LGRAQVKDACSL
-459 TPGKALIEA
+459 LEA

-473 SMAISRLIHVYS
+473 SMAISRLIHAYS
-485 SSFDANFQLASLPRS
+485 SSFDANFQLASIPRS
-500 PLCADISLNSQ
+500 SLCADISLNSQ

-544 IICQVKICKNT
+544 TICQVKICKNT

-576 IKTLPRETML
+576 IKALPRETML
-586 TIKLLGVNIASKNTE
+586 TIKLLGVNSASKTTE

-615 LVRGTVL
+615 LIHGTVL

-658 DLEFIKPEPEDR
+658 DLEFIKPEPEER

-686 RLSQKHSLLLL
+686 RLSQRHSLLLL

-702 RILWFYRYSC
+702 RILWFYCYSC

-729 DRATV
+729 DRTTV

-741 RAWSFSDPLQALGLL
+741 RAWRFSHPLQALGLL

-845 FCAGQSLNNEFSKE
+845 FCAGQTLNNEFSKE
-859 EKLIRILEDIATKV
+859 EKLVRILEDIATKV
-873 KAASDPKRKEVLQV
+873 KAATDPKRKEVLKV

-932 SFINANAP
+932 SFINVNAP

-963 IRLMDSIWLQ
+963 IHLMDSIWLQ

-987 TGKGQGMVKQRSL
+987 TGKGQ
-1000 SASQIFTE
+1000 
-1008 SPCVLQSSRVTCQG
+1008 
-1022 PHMGTG
+1022 
-1028 MESQVSG
+1028 
-1035 TKKGIKCM
+1035 
-1043 QKRQRIQVKHGKML
+1043 
-1057 GFSLHLR
+1057 
-1064 VPVCDVLGLVQMVP
+1064 GLVQMVP

-1105 HHHHPLESSYQEAI
+1105 HHHHPLESSYQEKERGEI
-1119 RNFFYSCA
+1119 TRK
-1127 GWCVVTFILGVCDR
+1127 VILKNTNV
-1141 HSDNIMLTKAG
+1141 SNELQLLTVL
-1152 HMFHIDFGRFLGHA
+1152 HDYLFLGEIS
-1166 QMFGNIRRD
+1166 QVIVLFSRD

-1205 CCRAYNIIRKHSQ
+1205 CCRAYNIVRKHSQ

-1232 PELNSIQDLKYV
+1232 PELKSIQDLKYV

-1289 SSAKPPAPETVPQE
+1289 SSAKPPAPESVPQE

-1328 FLVQVVQTCNVVNF
+1328 YLIQVVQTCNVVTF
-1342 VEKSFHQFSE
+1342 VEKSFQQLSK

-1363 HALPEFPHSWHIP
+1363 HALPEFPHSWHLP

-1419 LAEHP
+1419 VAEHS
-1424 SSLTLVAPGLECQWQ
+1424 SSLTLGPQAAGHKPGVQLVISYENTCLTIMLKHMRNLHLPDGSAPSAHAEFYLLPDPGEVS
-1439 IPRCRKESRVSLSEV
+1439 RRKTRTAPKGSDPTYNELIVYDRVSELQGRVLKLVVKSKGAFVGAVNIQLSSVQFNEE
-1454 SSPATALKGRW
+1454 KW
-1465 ESRAQLMRHPPWIE
+1465 
-1479 FLLFQVLSQLVTS
+1479 
-1492 LEYNWSYPM
+1492 YPLGNSVI
-1501 RTPA
+1501 

>member
-1 MAHFGRVPFSPSE
+1 MAYFGRGPFLHNE
-14 FCAGQPGHQAAHP
+14 FHKGQPGDQASYPAYHS
-27 VCHAGS
+27 AS
-33 DVDIPLGFDRIV
+33 DGEIPLGFDQIA
-45 DEVSNEFF
+45 DEVRNEFF

-58 HPHHHE
+58 HSHHE
-64 EMFLPSNLFSQ
+64 EIFFPSGVFDLNMHG
-75 NVPDQHLYNPPL
+75 QHFYGQPP
-87 VPQGELYPGSPI
+87 VAYGELHPGNPVS
-99 PHWQQGTVAPMVGF
+99 HWQQGPVSPMVGF
-113 RPSLLPDCRNFF
+113 RSSLLPDYRSFS
-125 VVGPHPYSHERELH
+125 VVDPYAYNQERELY
-139 GRNSVNSVS
+139 GESSVNSVT
-148 NVERGSTN
+148 NVFGSDVEKGNTS
-156 LEFHIGF
+156 LGF
-163 DSLDVPSPV
+163 PMGFGNVDAPCPV
-172 SSDSYPFGQKVTEES
+172 FLGNSPFGQGVRDQS
-187 GNGEASVTNISRRCS
+187 GNGEACLTNTSRRCNIGC
-202 TGLTYPQGSG
+202 TWPCDSG
-212 HNREAAAWSIQL
+212 HDREAESWSIQL
-224 IEADQG
+224 VEANQG
-230 SNENTVGFCNAVE
+230 SNESTVAFCNAVE
-243 KIRNAYPAFDL
+243 KIRNAYPASDL
-254 KTNSGKIWSIT
+254 KTNTGKIWSVT
-265 TRFPEHILGGTKFRI
+265 TRFPGHILGGTKFRI
-280 SIWTDFSPHPLL
+280 SVLTDFSPCPLL
-292 LTQYAGCIT
+292 LTQQAGCIT
-301 HDLIVEILRCTNQ
+301 HDLIVEILRCTNR
-314 YPARE
+314 YPAQE
-319 ECLLSVH
+319 KYLLSVY
-326 GADEFLQNTCTLGSH
+326 GSDEFLQNNHTLGSH
-341 ESLHKASSCIQL
+341 ESLRKATPCIQL
-353 RLHHAGHL
+353 RLHSTTHL
-361 EHSLARTCADDQRRF
+361 KQNLARTCADDQRRF
-376 CVNELLEDTCAWR
+376 CMNQLLRDTCALR
-389 LIRQNL
+389 LTRQNL
-395 GSVIINYRGQVEY
+395 VSVIMNYTSQVEY
-408 LLQNENNV
+408 LLQNEVLHKVNNV
-416 DNVIEAAKAICSVL
+416 VEAAKAICSVV
-430 CFVETKDIT
+430 CFVETRDIT
-439 DAVWKLHA
+439 DAVRNLRA
-447 LGKAQNPLQSVE
+447 LPLVKAQVKEVL
-459 TPGKALIEA
+459 LIEA

-485 SSFDANFQLASLPRS
+485 SSFDANFQLAREPKS
-500 PLCADISLNSQ
+500 PSCADISLDSQ
-511 LSFTVCA
+511 LSFTVYA
-518 AHNIPEAWVTSYKV
+518 AHNIPEAWVSSYKV
-532 FSFSCL
+532 FSFACS

-544 IICQVKICKNT
+544 TICQVKICRNI

-576 IKTLPRETML
+576 IKALPRETML
-586 TIKLLGVNIASKNTE
+586 TIKLLGVNSASKNTE
-601 VLAWTCCPLYAKER
+601 VLAWTCSPLYPKER
-615 LVRGTVL
+615 LIQGTVL
-622 LSLAPCS
+622 LSMALCS
-629 TLPTAVITPGI
+629 TPTAMITPGI
-640 CSTETPTSA
+640 CSTDAPTSV
-649 TLQIDFPEA
+649 TLQIDFPESN
-658 DLEFIKPEPEDR
+658 LEFIKPEPEER
-670 RGDLVEP
+670 RGDFEEP

-686 RLSQKHSLLLL
+686 RLSCIHSLLLL

-702 RILWFYRYSC
+702 RILWFYRYHC

-729 DRATV
+729 DRTTV

-741 RAWSFSDPLQALGLL
+741 RSWRFSNPLEALGLL

-765 RRAAVQQIENVSND
+765 RRAAVQQIENMSND
-779 ELLEYL
+779 EFLEYL

-832 FRMWYKKLLAALQ
+832 FKIWYKKLLAALQ
-845 FCAGQSLNNEFSKE
+845 FCAGQTLNNEFSKE

-873 KAASDPKRKEVLQV
+873 KAASDPKRKEVLEV
-887 ELSRLQQF
+887 ELNRLQQF
-895 FQEVKLCRLPLNPAL
+895 FQEVKVCRIPLNPAL
-910 VVQGIEADS
+910 VVQGIQADS

-963 IRLMDSIWLQ
+963 IRVMDSIWLQ

-987 TGKGQGMVKQRSL
+987 TGKGQ
-1000 SASQIFTE
+1000 
-1008 SPCVLQSSRVTCQG
+1008 
-1022 PHMGTG
+1022 
-1028 MESQVSG
+1028 
-1035 TKKGIKCM
+1035 
-1043 QKRQRIQVKHGKML
+1043 
-1057 GFSLHLR
+1057 
-1064 VPVCDVLGLVQMVP
+1064 GLVQMVP

-1105 HHHHPLESSYQEAI
+1105 RHHHPLESSYQEAV

-1166 QMFGNIRRD
+1166 QMFGSIRRD

-1205 CCRAYNIIRKHSQ
+1205 CCRAYNIVRKHSQ
-1218 LFLNLLEMMLHAGL
+1218 LILNLLEMMLHAGL

-1281 TLVQMSVG
+1281 TLVQMSVTG
-1289 SSAKPPAPETVPQE
+1289 SAKPPAPETVPQE
-1303 WMMLDTERSIS
+1303 WMMLDTEKSIA
-1314 RATILGFSRKPDPV
+1314 RATILGFSKKPDSIY
-1328 FLVQVVQTCNVVNF
+1328 LVQVVQTCNVVTF
-1342 VEKSFHQFSE
+1342 VEKSFDQFSK

-1363 HALPEFPHSWHIP
+1363 HALPEFPHSWHLP

-1410 FFLNWSKNT
+1410 FFLNWSRST
-1419 LAEHP
+1419 LAEDSSSVTLGMCLQSTTHKPGVQLVISYENTRLTIMLKHMRNIQLPDGSVP
-1424 SSLTLVAPGLECQWQ
+1424 SAYAEFYLLPDPYGVSQRKTRTAP
-1439 IPRCRKESRVSLSEV
+1439 K
-1454 SSPATALKGRW
+1454 SSDPTYNEIVVYDKVTELKGHVLKLVVK
-1465 ESRAQLMRHPPWIE
+1465 SKGIFVGAVNIQLSSVQLNEEKWY
-1479 FLLFQVLSQLVTS
+1479 LLGNSII
-1492 LEYNWSYPM
+1492 
-1501 RTPA
+1501 

>member
-1 MAHFGRVPFSPSE
+1 MAHLGKVPFSHSE
-14 FCAGQPGHQAAHP
+14 FCAGQPGEQASYP
-27 VCHAGS
+27 MCHSGS
-33 DVDIPLGFDRIV
+33 EADIPLGFDRIV

-64 EMFLPSNLFSQ
+64 GMFFPSDLLGQ
-75 NVPDQHLYNPPL
+75 NVPDQHFCSQPL
-87 VPQGELYPGSPI
+87 IAYGELYPGSPI
-99 PHWQQGTVAPMVGF
+99 PHWQQGTVSPMVGF
-113 RPSLLPDCRNFF
+113 RPSLLPDCRNFS
-125 VVGPHPYSHERELH
+125 VVDCHPYSHERGLH
-139 GRNSVNSVS
+139 GRKSVNLAS
-148 NVERGSTN
+148 NVERGNAN
-156 LEFHIGF
+156 LEFQIGF
-163 DSLDVPSPV
+163 GNLDAPSLVFLDN
-172 SSDSYPFGQKVTEES
+172 YPFGQKVRGES
-187 GNGEASVTNISRRCS
+187 GNGEASLSNTSRRGS
-202 TGLTYPQGSG
+202 TGPTHSQGSG
-212 HNREAAAWSIQL
+212 RNREAAGWSIQL

-243 KIRNAYPAFDL
+243 KVRNSYPAFDL
-254 KTNSGKIWSIT
+254 KTNTGKIWSIT
-265 TRFPEHILGGTKFRI
+265 TRFPEHILGGKKFRI

-319 ECLLSVH
+319 ECLLSVY
-326 GADEFLQNTCTLGSH
+326 GSDEFLQNNSTLGSH
-341 ESLHKASSCIQL
+341 ESLLKATTCIQL
-353 RLHHAGHL
+353 HLHHAGNL
-361 EHSLARTCADDQRRF
+361 KQSLARTCGDDQRRF
-376 CVNELLEDTCAWR
+376 CVNELFEDTCAWR
-389 LIRQNL
+389 LIWQNL
-395 GSVIINYRGQVEY
+395 VSIIKNYRGQVEY
-408 LLQNENNV
+408 LLQNEENV

-430 CFVETKDIT
+430 CFVETRDIT
-439 DAVWKLHA
+439 EAVRKLRALVRAQVKDACSL
-447 LGKAQNPLQSVE
+447 
-459 TPGKALIEA
+459 LIEA

-473 SMAISRLIHVYS
+473 SIAISRLIHVYS
-485 SSFDANFQLASLPRS
+485 SSFDANFQLASIPKS
-500 PLCADISLNSQ
+500 PLCVDISLNSQ

-518 AHNIPEAWVTSYKV
+518 AHNIPEAWVTSYKA

-544 IICQVKICKNT
+544 TICQVKICKNT

-561 FFLADWNEKVNFPLR
+561 FFLADWNEKVNFPLQ
-576 IKTLPRETML
+576 IKALPRETML
-586 TIKLLGVNIASKNTE
+586 TIKLLGVNSTSKNTE
-601 VLAWTCCPLYAKER
+601 VLAWTCSPLYTKER
-615 LVRGTVL
+615 LIHGMVL
-622 LSLAPCS
+622 LSVALHS
-629 TLPTAVITPGI
+629 TLPTTMITPGI
-640 CSTETPTSA
+640 CSTETPTSV
-649 TLQIDFPEA
+649 TLQLDFPET
-658 DLEFIKPEPEDR
+658 DLEFLKPEPEER
-670 RGDLVEP
+670 RGDLVEAP
-677 TQECLKHIA
+677 QECLKHIA

-734 SEMYALL
+734 SEMHALL
-741 RAWSFSDPLQALGLL
+741 RTWRFSNPLEALGLL

-832 FRMWYKKLLAALQ
+832 FKMWYKKLLAALQ
-845 FCAGQSLNNEFSKE
+845 FCAGQALNNEFSKE

-873 KAASDPKRKEVLQV
+873 KAASDPKRKEVLQE

-895 FQEVKLCRLPLNPAL
+895 FQEVKVCRLPLNPAL

-946 IFKIGDDLRQ
+946 IFKVGDDLRQ

-963 IRLMDSIWLQ
+963 IRVMDNIWLQ

-987 TGKGQGMVKQRSL
+987 TGKG
-1000 SASQIFTE
+1000 E
-1008 SPCVLQSSRVTCQG
+1008 
-1022 PHMGTG
+1022 
-1028 MESQVSG
+1028 
-1035 TKKGIKCM
+1035 
-1043 QKRQRIQVKHGKML
+1043 
-1057 GFSLHLR
+1057 
-1064 VPVCDVLGLVQMVP
+1064 GLVQMVP

-1152 HMFHIDFGRFLGHA
+1152 HMFHVDFGRFLGHA
-1166 QMFGNIRRD
+1166 QMFGSIKRD

-1205 CCRAYNIIRKHSQ
+1205 CCRAYNIVRKHSQ
-1218 LFLNLLEMMLHAGL
+1218 LLLNLLEMMLHAGL

-1289 SSAKPPAPETVPQE
+1289 SSAKPSAPETVPQE
-1303 WMMLDTERSIS
+1303 WLMLDTERSIS
-1314 RATILGFSRKPDPV
+1314 RATILGFSKKPDSV
-1328 FLVQVVQTCNVVNF
+1328 YLIQVVQTCNVVTF
-1342 VEKSFHQFSE
+1342 VEKSFEQFSK

-1363 HALPEFPHSWHIP
+1363 HALPEFPHSWHLP
-1376 FTDLEHKR
+1376 FMDLEHKR

-1395 LSGSRKLANNELVLS
+1395 LSGSRKLANHELVLS

-1419 LAEHP
+1419 LAEDS
-1424 SSLTLVAPGLECQWQ
+1424 SSLTLGPQSAAHKPGVQLVISYENTRLTIMLKHMRNVRLPDGSAPSAHAEFYLL
-1439 IPRCRKESRVSLSEV
+1439 PDPYEV
-1454 SSPATALKGRW
+1454 SRRKTRTAPKGSDPTYNELIVYDGVTELQGRVLKLVVKSKGTFVG
-1465 ESRAQLMRHPPWIE
+1465 AVNIQLSSVQFNEEKW
-1479 FLLFQVLSQLVTS
+1479 
-1492 LEYNWSYPM
+1492 YPLGNSVI
-1501 RTPA
+1501 

>member
-1 MAHFGRVPFSPSE
+1 MAHFGRVPFSHRG
-14 FCAGQPGHQAAHP
+14 FCEGQPGDQASYPMYHF
-27 VCHAGS
+27 GS
-33 DVDIPLGFDRIV
+33 NGDIPLGFDRIV
-45 DEVSNEFF
+45 DEVSHEFF

-64 EMFLPSNLFSQ
+64 EMFFPSDLFSQ
-75 NVPDQHLYNPPL
+75 NVPDQHLYGQPL
-87 VPQGELYPGSPI
+87 AAYGELYPASPSS
-99 PHWQQGTVAPMVGF
+99 HWQQGTVSPMVGF
-113 RPSLLPDCRNFF
+113 RSSLLPDCRDFS
-125 VVGPHPYSHERELH
+125 VVDSHPYSLERELS

-148 NVERGSTN
+148 NVERGNAN
-156 LEFHIGF
+156 LGFQVGF
-163 DSLDVPSPV
+163 DNLDAPSPV
-172 SSDSYPFGQKVTEES
+172 FLDNYPLGQKVREEG
-187 GNGEASVTNISRRCS
+187 GNGEASLISTSRRCNIGP
-202 TGLTYPQGSG
+202 TQPQGSG
-212 HNREAAAWSIQL
+212 HDREAARWSIQL
-224 IEADQG
+224 IEANQG

-243 KIRNAYPAFDL
+243 KIRSAYPAFDL
-254 KTNSGKIWSIT
+254 KTNTGKIWSIA

-292 LTQYAGCIT
+292 LTQHAGCIT
-301 HDLIVEILRCTNQ
+301 HDLIVEILRRTNQ
-314 YPARE
+314 YPAQE
-319 ECLLSVH
+319 ECLLSVY
-326 GADEFLQNTCTLGSH
+326 GSDEFLQNNCTLGSH
-341 ESLHKASSCIQL
+341 ESLRKATTCIQL
-353 RLHHAGHL
+353 RLHHTGNL
-361 EHSLARTCADDQRRF
+361 KQGLARTCGDDQRRF

-389 LIRQNL
+389 LTRQNL
-395 GSVIINYRGQVEY
+395 VSVIMNYRGQVEY
-408 LLQNENNV
+408 LLQNEV
-416 DNVIEAAKAICSVL
+416 FVLIDNAIEAAKAICSVL
-430 CFVETKDIT
+430 CLVETRDVT
-439 DAVWKLHA
+439 DAVRKLRA
-447 LGKAQNPLQSVE
+447 LVKAQVKDARSL
-459 TPGKALIEA
+459 LIEA

-473 SMAISRLIHVYS
+473 SMAISHLIHVYS
-485 SSFDANFQLASLPRS
+485 SSFDANFQLASIPKS

-511 LSFTVCA
+511 LSFTVYA

-532 FSFSCL
+532 FSFSCS

-544 IICQVKICKNT
+544 TICQVKICKNT

-576 IKTLPRETML
+576 IKALPRETML
-586 TIKLLGVNIASKNTE
+586 TIKLLGVHSTSKNTE
-601 VLAWTCCPLYAKER
+601 VLAWACSPLYAKER
-615 LVRGTVL
+615 LIHGTVL
-622 LSLAPCS
+622 LSMALYS
-629 TLPTAVITPGI
+629 TLPTTMITPGI
-640 CSTETPTSA
+640 CSTETPTSV
-649 TLQIDFPEA
+649 TLQIDFPET
-658 DLEFIKPEPEDR
+658 DLEFIKPEPEER

-686 RLSQKHSLLLL
+686 RLSQIRSLLLL

-729 DRATV
+729 DRTTL

-741 RAWSFSDPLQALGLL
+741 RSWRFSDPLEALGLL

-818 QLYWLLKNA
+818 QLYCLLKNA

-845 FCAGQSLNNEFSKE
+845 FCAGQTLNNEFSKE

-873 KAASDPKRKEVLQV
+873 KAASDPKRKEVLNV
-887 ELSRLQQF
+887 ELSSLQQF
-895 FQEVKLCRLPLNPAL
+895 FQEVKVCRLPLNPAL

-963 IRLMDSIWLQ
+963 IRVMDSIWLQ

-987 TGKGQGMVKQRSL
+987 TGKGQ
-1000 SASQIFTE
+1000 
-1008 SPCVLQSSRVTCQG
+1008 
-1022 PHMGTG
+1022 
-1028 MESQVSG
+1028 
-1035 TKKGIKCM
+1035 
-1043 QKRQRIQVKHGKML
+1043 
-1057 GFSLHLR
+1057 
-1064 VPVCDVLGLVQMVP
+1064 GLVQMVP

-1105 HHHHPLESSYQEAI
+1105 HHHHPVESSYQEAV

-1166 QMFGNIRRD
+1166 QMFGSIRRD

-1205 CCRAYNIIRKHSQ
+1205 CCRAYNIVRKHSQ
-1218 LFLNLLEMMLHAGL
+1218 LLLNLLEMMLHAGL

-1289 SSAKPPAPETVPQE
+1289 SSAKPPAPEAVPQE
-1303 WMMLDTERSIS
+1303 WMMLDTERSIA
-1314 RATILGFSRKPDPV
+1314 RATILGFSKKPDS
-1328 FLVQVVQTCNVVNF
+1328 LYLIQVVQTCNVVTF
-1342 VEKSFHQFSE
+1342 VEKSFEQFSK

-1363 HALPEFPHSWHIP
+1363 HALPEFPHSWHLP

-1419 LAEHP
+1419 LAEES
-1424 SSLTLVAPGLECQWQ
+1424 SSLTLGPQSTGHMPGVQLVISYENTRLTIMLKHMRNIRLPDGSAPSAHAEFYLL
-1439 IPRCRKESRVSLSEV
+1439 PDPYEV
-1454 SSPATALKGRW
+1454 SRRKTRAAPKGSDPTYNELIVYDKVTELRGRVLKLVVKSKGTFVG
-1465 ESRAQLMRHPPWIE
+1465 AVNIQLSS
-1479 FLLFQVLSQLVTS
+1479 VQLN
-1492 LEYNWSYPM
+1492 EEKWYPLGNSVI
-1501 RTPA
+1501 